1 MYCFMIVRNL
11 DFLFISSLM
20 CYLDI
25 KRSKLV
31 ILFIWFEVVLSYSK
45 IVLFW
50 YLLLVDIEEFL
61 RRKFIVFLF
70 I

>member
-1 MYCFMIVRNL
+1 
-11 DFLFISSLM
+11 M

-50 YLLLVDIEEFL
+50 YLLLIDIDDFL